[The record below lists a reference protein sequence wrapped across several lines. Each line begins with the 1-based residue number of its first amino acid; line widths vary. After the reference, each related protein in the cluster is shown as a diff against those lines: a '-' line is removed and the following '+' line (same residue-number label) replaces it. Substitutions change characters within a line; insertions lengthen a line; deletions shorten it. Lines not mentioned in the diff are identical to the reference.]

1 MFGQLLIFSNSL
13 FQHIVVPTRA
23 STLQP
28 LTCRAVGFLN
38 ARPFLSYETETLIRD
53 MVFSESDE
61 ESMTNPKMSQFHFV
75 PIYPFKPRVRHFF
88 CRALQSYNSP
98 GD

>member
-1 MFGQLLIFSNSL
+1 
-13 FQHIVVPTRA
+13 
-23 STLQP
+23 
-28 LTCRAVGFLN
+28 
-38 ARPFLSYETETLIRD
+38 

-98 GD
+98 GDWARELFKPSTDLACLLVEIEKKFFALDWGFLEVTLQ